1 MYTQEMID
9 RIAEYA
15 LNAGR
20 AAQHGESGITLGTG
34 TTVQRL
40 NLLDVGMCQR
50 FVRQIVETAC
60 GFKAFGWRYA
70 TAHAKDALAAMSASG
85 LRRDGGIDPLPG
97 DIGGHRRGK
106 SGHIGIYVGLVDGVP
121 TVAENTTGI
130 RGNPRRSGT
139 KLTPL
144 SDFTGTEWY
153 RLPMAP
159 VPAKQETVPIKI
171 MRVTADGYKIIHE
184 FEMHPDGDHIKD
196 QGKVYVLS
204 GD

>member
-1 MYTQEMID
+1 MYTQEMMD
-9 RIAEYA
+9 RIVVYGM
-15 LNAGR
+15 NAGL

-40 NLLDVGMCQR
+40 EFHPGGLCQR
-50 FVRQIVETAC
+50 FVRQIIETAC
-60 GFKAFGWRYA
+60 EFEPFGWRYA
-70 TAHAKDALAAMSASG
+70 TAHAKDALAAMERNG
-85 LRRDGGIDPLPG
+85 LRVLTPGVKCRPG
-97 DIGGHRRGK
+97 DICGHRNGR
-106 SGHIGIYVGLVDGVP
+106 SGHIGIYVGVVAGVP
-121 TVAENTTGI
+121 AVAENTTGV
-130 RGNPRRSGT
+130 RGNPRRAGT

-153 RLPMAP
+153 RLPLAD
-159 VPAKQETVPIKI
+159 AKQETVPIKI
-171 MRVTADGYKIIHE
+171 MRATADGYEVAHE